1 LPIGKKMLRRSVYF
15 SLSLIFCLGLGSC
28 TGQGANLCGP
38 ELVEAYDNA
47 AKNFK
52 HSLEAS
58 TSGRRLASF
67 EAHEAYQEKLTPE
80 ESKELIDWSD
90 RRLREAQ
97 DLMDTLR
104 KIEMKSTTR
113 TQLRHKLN
121 DLANALGSLTA
132 YAPHAKAAK
141 ILHVLED
148 VDSRAKAIHTLAC
161 GPKS

>member
-1 LPIGKKMLRRSVYF
+1 LPIGKKMLRRYVLV

-28 TGQGANLCGP
+28 TGQGASLCGP
-38 ELVEAYDNA
+38 ELVDAYDNA

-58 TSGRRLASF
+58 TSGRRLASY
-67 EAHEAYQEKLTPE
+67 EAHRASQETLTEE
-80 ESKELIDWSD
+80 ESKELVTWSD
-90 RRLREAQ
+90 QRLREAQ
-97 DLMDTLR
+97 DLMDMLNNLEIQSS
-104 KIEMKSTTR
+104 KR

-132 YAPHAKAAK
+132 YAPRAKAAK
-141 ILHVLED
+141 ILRLLED
-148 VDSRAKAIHTLAC
+148 VDTRAKAIHTLAC